1 MSQAQ
6 SQPKSRARET
16 IEGLI
21 ADHRVMLFMKGSKH
35 FPQCGFSHEV
45 AARLKQHGVPFEA
58 YNVLTDPEVRQ
69 DIKEFS
75 SWPTIPQLYI
85 AGEFIGGCDIVR
97 ELDESGELATMLAGE
112 G

>member
-1 MSQAQ
+1 MSEVESQ
-6 SQPKSRARET
+6 SKSRARQT

-21 ADHRVMLFMKGSKH
+21 ADNRIMLFMKGSKH

-45 AARLKQHGVPFEA
+45 VARIKQHGVEFNA

-69 DIKEFS
+69 DIKTFS

-85 AGEFIGGCDIVR
+85 GGEFIGGCDIVR
-97 ELDESGELATMLAGE
+97 ELDESGELATMLRG
-112 G
+112 